1 MPVLDS
7 ADSRLLNVTSWGLK
21 RATLRHNDRPEFRM
35 IGVAWRVVV
44 EGLIAYSV
52 VVGPLWGFGTVGY
65 ETPMRR
71 VAWYLA
77 GVMIAPDHQQ
87 FLARHAVSPWWIAVN
102 AAVAHVQAFDNG
114 KAYRRAA
121 RRSSRSLVGTWGGA
135 WVLYLADAPSPD
147 HERP

>member
-1 MPVLDS
+1 
-7 ADSRLLNVTSWGLK
+7 
-21 RATLRHNDRPEFRM
+21 
-35 IGVAWRVVV
+35 
-44 EGLIAYSV
+44 
-52 VVGPLWGFGTVGY
+52 
-65 ETPMRR
+65 MRR

-87 FLARHAVSPWWIAVN
+87 FLARHAVSPRWIAVN

-135 WVLYLADAPSPD
+135 WVLILLMRHPQTMSARKRRRLWTALMNV
-147 HERP
+147 HQTAKRLHILFGA